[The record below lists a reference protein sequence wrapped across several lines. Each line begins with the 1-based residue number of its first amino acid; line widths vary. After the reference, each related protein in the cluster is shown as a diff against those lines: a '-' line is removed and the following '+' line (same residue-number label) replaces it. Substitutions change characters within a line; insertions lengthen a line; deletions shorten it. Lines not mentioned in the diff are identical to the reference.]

1 MAHHGTTLNVSTGA
15 DTRGTTYLKSPDR
28 LSYPQSNDQAALNR
42 A

>member
-1 MAHHGTTLNVSTGA
+1 MTHHGTTLNISTGA
-15 DTRGTTYLKSPDR
+15 DTRGTAYPNSPDR